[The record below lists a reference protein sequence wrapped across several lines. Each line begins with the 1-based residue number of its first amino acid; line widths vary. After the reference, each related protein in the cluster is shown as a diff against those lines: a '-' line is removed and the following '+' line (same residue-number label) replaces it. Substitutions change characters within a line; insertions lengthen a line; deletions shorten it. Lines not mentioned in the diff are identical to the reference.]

1 MNFCNQCGAPVS
13 LLIPDGDNLPRH
25 VCSQCATI
33 HYENPKIVAGC
44 IPEWEDKILLC
55 KRAIEPRYG
64 LWTLPAGFMENSEST
79 PQAAA
84 REAREEAKADV
95 EITSL
100 YTVFN
105 LIHINQV
112 YMLFRSRLQNL
123 DFGVGEESLEVALF
137 EEKDIPWDQLAFP
150 VVEQTLR
157 YFFKDRA
164 ANQYQARMGDFQ
176 DRQTLLSVSLLDAL
190 HIRS

>member
-1 MNFCNQCGAPVS
+1 MNFCNQCGEKVT
-13 LLIPDGDNLPRH
+13 LKIPQGDNMPRY
-25 VCSQCATI
+25 VCGSCATI

-44 IPEWEDKILLC
+44 IPEWEDKVLLC

-64 LWTLPAGFMENSEST
+64 LWTLPAGFMENREST
-79 PQAAA
+79 TQAAM
-84 REAREEAKADV
+84 REAMEEAKADV

-123 DFGVGEESLEVALF
+123 DFGAGEESLEVALF

-164 ANQYQARMGDFQ
+164 AGQFQARMGDFQ

-190 HIRS
+190 HTPE

>member
-1 MNFCNQCGAPVS
+1 MNFCSQCGAQVS
-13 LLIPDGDNLPRH
+13 LKIPAGDNMPRY
-25 VCSQCATI
+25 VCNTCEAI

-44 IPEWEDKILLC
+44 IPEWEDKVLLC

-64 LWTLPAGFMENSEST
+64 LWTLPAGFMENNEST

-84 REAREEAKADV
+84 REAMEEARADV

-112 YMLFRSRLQNL
+112 YMLFRSRLLNE
-123 DFGVGEESLEVALF
+123 DFGAGIESLEVELF
-137 EEKDIPWDQLAFP
+137 AEKDIPWDQLAFP

-157 YFFKDRA
+157 HFFKDRA
-164 ANQYQARMGDFQ
+164 AGQFQPRMGDFQ
-176 DRQTLLSVSLLDAL
+176 DRQTLLSTSLLNTL
-190 HIRS
+190 HINE